1 MATKTEYC
9 LCGASIKVM
18 GASRVGVAR
27 AIETWREG
35 HQGDGHGPATRQVA
49 YMARIR
55 NDQRDA
61 AQRAQEV
68 KGETTLEPLS
78 ELD

>member
-9 LCGASIKVM
+9 SCGASIKIM
-18 GASRVGVAR
+18 GASRVGVEK
-27 AIETWREG
+27 AIALWRES
-35 HQGDGHGPATRQVA
+35 HVGDGHGPATRQVA
-49 YMARIR
+49 YMARIK
-55 NDQRDA
+55 NDK
-61 AQRAQEV
+61 RASQEV

>member
-9 LCGASIKVM
+9 KCGASIKIM
-18 GASRVGVAR
+18 GPSRLGVQK
-27 AIETWREG
+27 AIAEWRKG
-35 HQGDGHGPATRQVA
+35 HVGDGHGPATWNVA
-49 YMARIR
+49 YMARIK
-55 NDQRDA
+55 NDKRA
-61 AQRAQEV
+61 AQEV

>member
-9 LCGASIKVM
+9 SYGASIKIM

-49 YMARIR
+49 YMARSK
-55 NDQRDA
+55 NDK
-61 AQRAQEV
+61 RASQEV

>member
-9 LCGASIKVM
+9 LCGASIQVM
-18 GASRVGVAR
+18 GTSKFSVQK
-27 AIETWREG
+27 AIAEWRKG

-49 YMARIR
+49 YMARIH

-68 KGETTLEPLS
+68 QGETTLEPLS

>member
-1 MATKTEYC
+1 MSVTKTEYC
-9 LCGASIKVM
+9 SCGASIKIM
-18 GASRVGVAR
+18 GASRVGVQK
-27 AIETWREG
+27 AIATWREG
-35 HQGDGHGPATRQVA
+35 HMGDGHGLATRQQA

-68 KGETTLEPLS
+68 RGERTSQSLS
-78 ELD
+78 

>member
-9 LCGASIKVM
+9 SCGASIKIM
-18 GASRVGVAR
+18 GVSRVGVQN
-27 AIETWREG
+27 AIAEWRKG
-35 HQGDGHGPATRQVA
+35 HVGDGHGTATRQVA
-49 YMARIR
+49 YMARIK
-55 NDQRDA
+55 NDKRA
-61 AQRAQEV
+61 AQEV

>member
-9 LCGASIKVM
+9 SCGASIKIM
-18 GASRVGVAR
+18 GASRVGVEK
-27 AIETWREG
+27 AITEWRKG
-35 HQGDGHGPATRQVA
+35 HVGDGHGPATRQVA
-49 YMARIR
+49 YMARIK
-55 NDQRDA
+55 NDKRA
-61 AQRAQEV
+61 AQEV

>member
-55 NDQRDA
+55 NDQRA
-61 AQRAQEV
+61 SQEV

>member
-27 AIETWREG
+27 VIEIWREG
-35 HQGDGHGPATRQVA
+35 HQGDGHGKATRQVA
-49 YMARIR
+49 YMARSK
-55 NDQRDA
+55 NDK
-61 AQRAQEV
+61 RATQEE